1 MNIDLMMF
9 EVDKVTTF
17 VPELLKQ
24 SRPENHLEPMVLLRY
39 SDQEICAVSDLEQHI
54 E

>member
-9 EVDKVTTF
+9 EVDRVTTI

-24 SRPENHLEPMVLLRY
+24 SRPEHHLEPMVLLRY
-39 SDQEICAVSDLEQHI
+39 SDQEICAVSDLEQYI